1 MTAHLALGHHDGAGP
16 VAGAELAILVAGHSR
31 LRSILP
37 IASRVR
43 VTPNLNN
50 EDILNRYISTIYSI
64 LFIHTVDIWI
74 SSIYLFREREF
85 A

>member
-31 LRSILP
+31 LLRLLP

-43 VTPNLNN
+43 VTPALNN
-50 EDILNRYISTIYSI
+50 EDGFVSTIYSTLSI
-64 LFIHTVDIWI
+64 TVDIWI
-74 SSIYLFREREF
+74 SSIYIYLFREREF